1 MATRAHD
8 QIFSLHPATTTF
20 RSATDLLIEPVFLID
35 RSHRIILANNAAQT
49 TIGLPE
55 SALLNQPIE
64 TILSLKRPQH
74 AKSTRFK
81 LPNSELLSLPV
92 TVHDVKL
99 YATFFPLVNLTY
111 FRELRPRPTA
121 LVILRAVTSAQPPDH
136 TSASIYLQL
145 IGQLAMRIAHDLSNS
160 LTSIIGNAELIKEQL
175 DELLTSP
182 TPESIRSL
190 QANGLPELDDV
201 IRKSQEMAQFITTL
215 REYARQSPH
224 KTNTLDLN
232 SAINETLSIA
242 RSLLGPKIQIDF
254 LPSDELP
261 RVYMDRLRIEQIL
274 LSILLNC
281 KNAMPS
287 GGRITIQTEH
297 ATLDAEFISTHRGA
311 RPGTY
316 SRLSIT
322 DSSIGMDSNQMAGI
336 FDFPTGDLIDSPSL
350 LGLPIVYSIVKR
362 YEGYIDVESWT
373 GKGTRYD
380 IYIPPIAP
388 SSSFPESRFASS
400 PVPSTSQELAPDA
413 KSSLILVAEDDTDV
427 QRTIERYLSRA
438 GYRTIFTAD
447 GNDALNLYRQHKP
460 DLLIA
465 DLGLPG
471 IDGRA
476 LSKTIQQ
483 EFPSAQILLTSGY
496 PIDLDSTG
504 KTPDGFNFVHKPF
517 EPPHRLTATIERML
531 SLNHNLPNDPP
542 PSQMSSKTNS
552 ATKRFRKA

>member
-1 MATRAHD
+1 M
-8 QIFSLHPATTTF
+8 
-20 RSATDLLIEPVFLID
+20 
-35 RSHRIILANNAAQT
+35 LANNAAQT

-55 SALLNQPIE
+55 SALLNQPIKM
-64 TILSLKRPQH
+64 ILSLKDSQH
-74 AKSTRFK
+74 AKSTRIKF
-81 LPNSELLSLPV
+81 PNSELLRLPAK
-92 TVHDVKL
+92 VHDIKL
-99 YATFFPLVNLTY
+99 SATFIPLANLTY
-111 FRELRPRPTA
+111 FRELKPRPTA
-121 LVILRAVTSAQPPDH
+121 LVILRDVSSAQFPDF
-136 TSASIYLQL
+136 TTGSIYLQL
-145 IGQLAMRIAHDLSNS
+145 IGQLTMRVAHDLSNS

-182 TPESIRSL
+182 TPQVIRSL
-190 QANGLPELDDV
+190 QTNGLPELDDV
-201 IRKSQEMAQFITTL
+201 IRKSHEMAQFITTL

-261 RVYMDRLRIEQIL
+261 RVHMDRLRIEQIL

-281 KNAMPS
+281 KNSMPS
-287 GGRITIQTEH
+287 GGRITVQTESV
-297 ATLDAEFISTHRGA
+297 TLDAEFISTHRGA
-311 RPGTY
+311 RAGTY

-322 DSSIGMDSNQMAGI
+322 DSSIGMDANQMAGI
-336 FDFPTGDLIDSPSL
+336 FDFPAGDLIDSPTL
-350 LGLPIVYSIVKR
+350 LGLPIVYAIVKR
-362 YEGYIDVESWT
+362 YGGYIDVESWT

-388 SSSFPESRFASS
+388 SSSFPESRFATPS
-400 PVPSTSQELAPDA
+400 VPSHSPELGPDS

-438 GYRTIFTAD
+438 GYRTVFTAD
-447 GNDALNLYRQHKP
+447 GNEALDLYRQHKP

-471 IDGRA
+471 REGRA
-476 LSKTIQQ
+476 LAKTIQQ
-483 EFPSAQILLTSGY
+483 EFPSAQILLTSGF
-496 PIDLDSTG
+496 PTDLDSTG

-517 EPPHRLTATIERML
+517 ESPHRLTATIERML
-531 SLNHNLPNDPP
+531 SGNHNLPNDPP
-542 PSQMSSKTNS
+542 PNQRSSTKNS
-552 ATKRFRKA
+552 AIKRPRKS

>member
-1 MATRAHD
+1 
-8 QIFSLHPATTTF
+8 
-20 RSATDLLIEPVFLID
+20 
-35 RSHRIILANNAAQT
+35 
-49 TIGLPE
+49 
-55 SALLNQPIE
+55 
-64 TILSLKRPQH
+64 
-74 AKSTRFK
+74 
-81 LPNSELLSLPV
+81 
-92 TVHDVKL
+92 
-99 YATFFPLVNLTY
+99 
-111 FRELRPRPTA
+111 
-121 LVILRAVTSAQPPDH
+121 
-136 TSASIYLQL
+136 
-145 IGQLAMRIAHDLSNS
+145 MRVAHDLSNS
-160 LTSIIGNAELIKEQL
+160 LTSIIGNGELIKEQL

-182 TPESIRSL
+182 TPELIRSL
-190 QANGLPELDDV
+190 QTNGLPELDDV

-224 KTNTLDLN
+224 KTNALDLN
-232 SAINETLSIA
+232 SAIYETLSIA

-287 GGRITIQTEH
+287 GGRITIQTEQ
-297 ATLDAEFISTHRGA
+297 ATLDAEFITTHRGA

-336 FDFPTGDLIDSPSL
+336 FDFPTGDSIDSPGL

-362 YEGYIDVESWT
+362 YDGYIDVESWI

-380 IYIPPIAP
+380 IYIPPIGP
-388 SSSFPESRFASS
+388 WSSSPDSRFAAS
-400 PVPSTSQELAPDA
+400 PLQSRSQGLAPHA
-413 KSSLILVAEDDTDV
+413 KSLILVAEDDSDV

-438 GYRTIFTAD
+438 GYRTVFTAD

-476 LSKTIQQ
+476 LSKIIQQ

-496 PIDLDSTG
+496 PIELDSTG

-517 EPPHRLTATIERML
+517 EPPQRLTATIERML
-531 SLNHNLPNDPP
+531 SINDNLPNDPP
-542 PSQMSSKTNS
+542 PTQPTSKKNF
-552 ATKRFRKA
+552 ATKRPRKA

>member
-1 MATRAHD
+1 MPTKTMATRAHD
-8 QIFSLHPATTTF
+8 RLFGLHPAITTF
-20 RSATDLLIEPVFLID
+20 RSATNLLIEPVFLID
-35 RSHRIILANNAAQT
+35 SSHRIILANDAAQT

-55 SALLNQPIE
+55 SALLDQAIE
-64 TILSLKRPQH
+64 TILSLKTPQQ
-74 AKSTRFK
+74 AKSTRIK
-81 LPNSELLSLPV
+81 LPHAELLSLPA
-92 TVHDVKL
+92 TVHATKL
-99 YATFFPLVNLTY
+99 SATFIALANLTY
-111 FRELRPRPTA
+111 FRELKPRPTA
-121 LVILRAVTSAQPPDH
+121 LVILRPIASAQSPDH
-136 TSASIYLQL
+136 STATIYFQL

-182 TPESIRSL
+182 TAEGIRSL

-232 SAINETLSIA
+232 TAINETLAIA

-261 RVYMDRLRIEQIL
+261 RIYMDRLRIEQIL

-281 KNAMPS
+281 KTAMPS

-322 DSSIGMDSNQMAGI
+322 DSSIGMDSKQLAAI
-336 FDFPTGDLIDSPSL
+336 FDFPAGESFDSASL

-362 YEGYIDVESWT
+362 YGGYIDVESWT
-373 GKGTRYD
+373 DKGTRYD
-380 IYIPPIAP
+380 IYIPPLAP
-388 SSSFPESRFASS
+388 SSSVTEQRFSSS
-400 PVPSTSQELAPDA
+400 PIQSHLHELGPDA
-413 KSSLILVAEDDTDV
+413 KSTLILIAEDDTDV

-447 GNDALNLYRQHKP
+447 GNDALNLYRQHQP

-476 LSKTIQQ
+476 LSKTIQE

-504 KTPDGFNFVHKPF
+504 KTSDGFNFVHKPF

-531 SLNHNLPNDPP
+531 TESQSAERPP
-542 PSQMSSKTNS
+542 T
-552 ATKRFRKA
+552 

>member
-8 QIFSLHPATTTF
+8 QIFGLHPATTF
-20 RSATDLLIEPVFLID
+20 RSTTDLLIEPVFLID

-64 TILSLKRPQH
+64 TILSLKRPQY
-74 AKSTRFK
+74 AKSTRIK
-81 LPNSELLSLPV
+81 LSNSELLSLPA
-92 TVHDVKL
+92 TVHDIKL
-99 YATFFPLVNLTY
+99 SATFIPLANLTY
-111 FRELRPRPTA
+111 FRELKPRPTA
-121 LVILRAVTSAQPPDH
+121 LVILRAIASAQSPDH
-136 TSASIYLQL
+136 ATASIYLQL
-145 IGQLAMRIAHDLSNS
+145 IGQLTMRIAHDLSNS

-182 TPESIRSL
+182 TPEVIGSL

-215 REYARQSPH
+215 REYARQSPQ

-274 LSILLNC
+274 LSVLLNC

-297 ATLDAEFISTHRGA
+297 ANLDAEFISTHRGA

-316 SRLSIT
+316 SRLTIT

-362 YEGYIDVESWT
+362 YDGYIDVESWT

-400 PVPSTSQELAPDA
+400 PVPCRSQELASDA
-413 KSSLILVAEDDTDV
+413 KSFLILVAEDDTDV

-447 GNDALNLYRQHKP
+447 GNDALNLYRQHQP

-496 PIDLDSTG
+496 PIDLHSTG
-504 KTPDGFNFVHKPF
+504 KTPDGFDFVHKPF
-517 EPPHRLTATIERML
+517 ESPHRLTATIERML
-531 SLNHNLPNDPP
+531 YRNDNLRNPP
-542 PSQMSSKTNS
+542 PRPMTSKAKS
-552 ATKRFRKA
+552 ATKRRRKT

>member
-1 MATRAHD
+1 MVTRAHD
-8 QIFSLHPATTTF
+8 QIFGLHPATTTF
-20 RSATDLLIEPVFLID
+20 RSATDLLIEPVFLVD
-35 RSHRIILANNAAQT
+35 RSNRVILANNAGQT

-64 TILSLKRPQH
+64 TILSLKHPQH
-74 AKSTRFK
+74 AKSTRLK
-81 LPNSELLSLPV
+81 LPNSELLSLPA
-92 TVHDVKL
+92 TVHDINL
-99 YATFFPLVNLTY
+99 SATFIPLANLTY
-111 FRELRPRPTA
+111 FRKLKPRPTA
-121 LVILRAVTSAQPPDH
+121 LVILRPVASAQSPDH
-136 TSASIYLQL
+136 STASIYLQL
-145 IGQLAMRIAHDLSNS
+145 IGQLTMRIAHDLSNS

-182 TPESIRSL
+182 TPEGIRSL

-201 IRKSQEMAQFITTL
+201 IRKSQEMAQFVTTL
-215 REYARQSPH
+215 REYARQYPN
-224 KTNTLDLN
+224 KTTTLDLN
-232 SAINETLSIA
+232 SAINETLGIA

-261 RVYMDRLRIEQIL
+261 RIYMDRLRIEQIL
-274 LSILLNC
+274 LSTLLNC
-281 KNAMPS
+281 KNAMSS
-287 GGRITIQTEH
+287 GGRIIIQTEH

-322 DSSIGMDSNQMAGI
+322 DSSIGMDSKQLGAI
-336 FDFPTGDLIDSPSL
+336 FDFPAGESFDLASL

-362 YEGYIDVESWT
+362 YGGYIDVESWT

-388 SSSFPESRFASS
+388 SSSATEQRSS
-400 PVPSTSQELAPDA
+400 SSALQSHSHEMAEKA
-413 KSSLILVAEDDTDV
+413 KSSLILVAEDDSDI
-427 QRTIERYLSRA
+427 QRTIERYVSRA

-447 GNDALNLYRQHKP
+447 GNDALALYRQHQP
-460 DLLIA
+460 QLLIA

-476 LSKTIQQ
+476 LSNTIQE
-483 EFPSAQILLTSGY
+483 EFPFAQILLTSGY
-496 PIDLDSTG
+496 KIDLDSSG
-504 KTPDGFNFVHKPF
+504 KTCDGFAFLPKPF
-517 EPPHRLTATIERML
+517 EQHRLMTTIERML

-542 PSQMSSKTNS
+542 PRRISSKAKST
-552 ATKRFRKA
+552 TKRLRKT